1 MHRKLKLTPD
11 QLAQLV
17 NQRGGEVQRA
27 AREAGVSPSWAARIL
42 RDAGYERRVYWTRQE
57 KAS

>member
-1 MHRKLKLTPD
+1 MNRKLNLTPD

-42 RDAGYERRVYWTRQE
+42 REHGYERRVRWE
-57 KAS
+57 KKAS